1 MSITIETHHRIEPLE
16 AEWDQLAE
24 RCSGSP
30 FVRPGWICAWQRC
43 FGGAPL
49 SLICARRGPELVGLV
64 PVVTGRLAVRSP
76 TNWHTPS
83 FEPLAIDEAARAS
96 LIEALLAPRPHRIDL
111 SFVDPGGAGVEQ
123 CLRTGRSSGF
133 QTVLRV
139 IQRSPYIEI
148 DADWESF
155 EAQIPSRRRSKM
167 RRFRRRLEEQ
177 GSLSVELEHGDR
189 GLEALL
195 DEGFAIEGSGWKGER
210 GTAIISSPE
219 TERFYREVA
228 AWASERGWL
237 RLWFLRL
244 DGRAI
249 AFGFCLEQ
257 GGAHYELKV
266 GFDPAHAS
274 FGPGV
279 ILTQARLEHSFSA
292 GLGSY
297 EFLGQ
302 PERHK
307 LDWTETCRELARLQ
321 LFAPTLAGHGSRLA
335 WTHGRRLA
343 LEAIQRGRAVG
354 ERAKQVRSQ
363 E

>member
-1 MSITIETHHRIEPLE
+1 MNRVVASLPESV
-16 AEWDQLAE
+16 AEL
-24 RCSGSP
+24 CL
-30 FVRPGWICAWQRC
+30 VR
-43 FGGAPL
+43 
-49 SLICARRGPELVGLV
+49 VGLQCRGI
-64 PVVTGRLAVRSP
+64 PSLLYALRLGRALDRAAAEAV
-76 TNWHTPS
+76 
-83 FEPLAIDEAARAS
+83 AS
-96 LIEALLAPRPHRIDL
+96 
-111 SFVDPGGAGVEQ
+111 GAG
-123 CLRTGRSSGF
+123 LLHAIRF
-133 QTVLRV
+133 V
-139 IQRSPYIEI
+139 IARDHFGMLQY
-148 DADWESF
+148 WESF
-155 EAQIPSRRRSKM
+155 EAQIPGRRRSKM